1 MASTP
6 NILFNSKTIITTM
19 GKLYFYRSS
28 NFNIS
33 SITIFSS
40 NPIRAYNLALKY
52 FKRNKI
58 KGIPIRIA
66 I

>member
-1 MASTP
+1 
-6 NILFNSKTIITTM
+6 M

-28 NFNIS
+28 EFNIS
-33 SITIFSS
+33 SLTIFSNS
-40 NPIRAYNLALKY
+40 PVKAYRLALAY

>member
-1 MASTP
+1 
-6 NILFNSKTIITTM
+6 M

-28 NFNIS
+28 EFNIS
-33 SITIFSS
+33 SLTIFSS

-58 KGIPIRIA
+58 KGIPIRLVI
-66 I
+66 

>member
-1 MASTP
+1 MR
-6 NILFNSKTIITTM
+6 
-19 GKLYFYRSS
+19 KLYFYRSS

-33 SITIFSS
+33 SLTIFSNS
-40 NPIRAYNLALKY
+40 PIRAYNLALAY